1 MDTLLV
7 YKTTTNKQQKILLKI
22 GNITDYITY
31 PLQIAYK
38 LIEVG
43 RSEDTVQVQSL
54 SIDRLN

>member
-31 PLQIAYK
+31 PPQIAYK